1 MRFGAWCFL
10 GGALLLALPAHAEST
25 ESYALAWTRGDGAG
39 ACLSEAEL
47 VARVR
52 SRLGRDPFS
61 VVAERMVEG
70 HVVRTASGYDAD
82 LTVRTATDQI
92 IGQRRVS
99 TPGEDCSALG
109 GAVTLAVVLTI
120 DPNATLEP
128 TQPSASFPEE
138 RVPPPPPLPTPAP
151 FCADKPAPKSERP
164 APCPPP
170 PPPRA
175 IPGTLVAAAGAIG
188 PLPRFAPGVALD
200 VSLPLSPITPVLG
213 ARILVPVTT
222 DDGHLQLGLDTLGLG
237 ACARVASSTALAL
250 GLCAG
255 AEGGFVTVIARDLT
269 PVNAGPFPWVA
280 LDAGLR
286 LTVRSSSL
294 VRFQAGATALF
305 PLIRQEFQVDSPGA
319 AGFQAS
325 AVGGLLFAG
334 AELGGT

>member
-1 MRFGAWCFL
+1 MRFRPWPYAS
-10 GGALLLALPAHAEST
+10 ALLVAFPAHAEGT
-25 ESYALAWTRGDGAG
+25 DSYGLAWTRGDGAG

-47 VARVR
+47 AARVR

-61 VVAERMVEG
+61 LVAERTIEG
-70 HVVRTASGYDAD
+70 HVVRTASGFDAD
-82 LTVRTATDQI
+82 LTVRTATDQV

-120 DPNATLEP
+120 DPNAALEP
-128 TQPSASFPEE
+128 GQPSASFPVEQRPAPVTE
-138 RVPPPPPLPTPAP
+138 LPPLPPPVCTDTTRA
-151 FCADKPAPKSERP
+151 ERA

-170 PPPRA
+170 PLPRA
-175 IPGTLVAAAGAIG
+175 MPGALIAAAGALG
-188 PLPRFAPGVALD
+188 PLPRFAPGVAID
-200 VSLPLSPITPVLG
+200 VSLPLSPITPVIG

-237 ACARVASSTALAL
+237 ACAKVASSAALAL

-255 AEGGFVTVIARDLT
+255 AEGGFVTVVARDLT

-280 LDAGLR
+280 LDAGFR

-294 VRFQAGATALF
+294 VRFQAGALALV
-305 PLIRQEFQVDSPGA
+305 PLIRQQFQVDSPGA
-319 AGFQAS
+319 PGFQS
-325 AVGGLLFAG
+325 SVVGGLLFAG

>member
-1 MRFGAWCFL
+1 
-10 GGALLLALPAHAEST
+10 
-25 ESYALAWTRGDGAG
+25 
-39 ACLSEAEL
+39 
-47 VARVR
+47 
-52 SRLGRDPFS
+52 GRDPFS
-61 VVAERMVEG
+61 VVAERTIEG

-82 LTVRTATDQI
+82 LTVRTSTDQL

-99 TPGEDCSALG
+99 TAGEDCTALG

-120 DPNATLEP
+120 DPNAALEP
-128 TQPSASFPEE
+128 NQPSASFPIDQ
-138 RVPPPPPLPTPAP
+138 PPSPPPLPPVAP
-151 FCADKPAPKSERP
+151 FCAETPAPPSER
-164 APCPPP
+164 ATPCPPP
-170 PPPRA
+170 PSPRA
-175 IPGTLVAAAGAIG
+175 IPGTLVAAAGALG

-200 VSLPLSPITPVLG
+200 VSLPVSPITPVFG

-237 ACARVASSTALAL
+237 ACAKVASSAALAL

-255 AEGGFVTVIARDLT
+255 AEGGIVTVVARDLT

-286 LTVRSSSL
+286 LIVRSSSL
-294 VRFQAGATALF
+294 VRFHAGAVALF

-319 AGFQAS
+319 TGFQSS

>member
-1 MRFGAWCFL
+1 MRFRTWPLAS
-10 GGALLLALPAHAEST
+10 ALLVALPARAET
-25 ESYALAWTRGDGAG
+25 TDSYALAWTRGEGAG

-47 VARVR
+47 AARVR
-52 SRLGRDPFS
+52 SRLGREPFS
-61 VVAERMVEG
+61 AVAERTIEG
-70 HVVRTASGYDAD
+70 HVTRTASGYDAD
-82 LTVRTATDQI
+82 LTVRTATDQV

-99 TPGEDCSALG
+99 TPGEDCGALG

-120 DPNATLEP
+120 DPNAALEP
-128 TQPSASFPEE
+128 NQPSASFPIDQ
-138 RVPPPPPLPTPAP
+138 PPSPPPLPPVAP
-151 FCADKPAPKSERP
+151 FCAETPAPKSERA

-170 PPPRA
+170 PPPRP
-175 IPGTLVAAAGAIG
+175 IPGTLVAAAGAVG

-222 DDGHLQLGLDTLGLG
+222 DDGHLQVGLDTLGLG
-237 ACARVASSTALAL
+237 ACAKVASSAALAL
-250 GLCAG
+250 ALCAG
-255 AEGGFVTVIARDLT
+255 AEGGFVTVVARDLT

-286 LTVRSSSL
+286 LVVRSSSL

-319 AGFQAS
+319 ASFQS
-325 AVGGLLFAG
+325 SVVGGLLFAG